1 MSRHI
6 LEETTTEKLAAIV
19 VYADEV
25 TDGDMRRL
33 EKLSE
38 LVKDREVQRWVKAL
52 GSIAPE
58 KRGVEG

>member
-33 EKLSE
+33 KSLAE
-38 LVKDREVQRWVKAL
+38 LVKDAEVQRWVKAL

-58 KRGVEG
+58 KRIT